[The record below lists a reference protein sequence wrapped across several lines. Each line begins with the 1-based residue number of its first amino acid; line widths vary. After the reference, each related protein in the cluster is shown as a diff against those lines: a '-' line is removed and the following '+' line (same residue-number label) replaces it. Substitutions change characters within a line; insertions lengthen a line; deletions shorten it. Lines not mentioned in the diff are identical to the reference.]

1 MHVMQTRPRI
11 AVLVSLL
18 TALLAAVALTA
29 GCSSSDK
36 KADAAL
42 PDAATLLKDSQA
54 TTKAEQSVHLQLTV
68 NGEIKQL
75 PIAQMTGD
83 LTNVP
88 AVAAQGKADI
98 VFLGQKLEG
107 VSFVVADGTLY
118 GAITANSWQDFGPAA
133 DIYDVSA
140 ILNPDNG
147 LANLLANF
155 SDPKTDGRE
164 TVNGVQTVK
173 VTGSVSADA
182 VNKIAPQL
190 AAKGPVPGTA
200 WITED
205 GKHELV
211 QAKLEPTP
219 GNSVQMTMSD
229 WGKPVTVTKPA
240 V

>member
-1 MHVMQTRPRI
+1 MQTRPRI

-42 PDAATLLKDSQA
+42 PDAATLLKDSEA
-54 TTKAEQSVHLQLTV
+54 TTKAQQSVHLQLTV
-68 NGEIKQL
+68 NGEIKEL
-75 PIAQMTGD
+75 PIASMTGD

-88 AVAAQGKADI
+88 AIAAQGKADI

-107 VSFVVADGTLY
+107 VGFVVDDGTLY
-118 GAITANSWQDFGPAA
+118 GAITPGSWQDFGPAA

-140 ILNPDNG
+140 ILSPEKG
-147 LANLLANF
+147 LANVLANF

-164 TVNGVQTVK
+164 TVNGVETVK
-173 VTGSVSADA
+173 VTGTVSADA
-182 VNKIAPQL
+182 VNKIAPQIG
-190 AAKGPVPGTA
+190 ATGPVPATA
-200 WITED
+200 WMTED
-205 GKHELV
+205 DKHELV

-219 GNSVQMTMSD
+219 GNSVQMTLSD
-229 WGKPVTVTKPA
+229 WDKPVTVTKPA